1 MQITPD
7 AGAAPVRPFR
17 RVVPA
22 RPNFAADRFR
32 NRNYRGVAHY
42 TLRSGTR
49 ACWIGSYVSPLVLQ
63 APLPASQ
70 SRDSFL
76 CKTGSARCWTVRR
89 APLWLLG
96 AGIVC
101 GAVMYLLSGR
111 IIRGLT
117 AALEQTET
125 LAGNITLYEM
135 IIGAGGLIA
144 GLIIANLV
152 FHSPVSHSG
161 GSVSTLA
168 IMMNV
173 LFGFSGIYF
182 ALMKRH
188 EGMYGV
194 EGKVHGASV
203 KLLDTSAIIDGRILD
218 VCRTGFLEGELVVP
232 GFVLEELRHLA
243 DSHDDLVRAKGRR
256 GLDVLNALK
265 KDSRI
270 PVRIERF
277 HHEGATE
284 VDEQLLASAK
294 EMGACIL
301 TNDYNLAKVAA
312 IRNLTVLNVNDLA
325 NALKPVALSGE
336 EMTVRII
343 KEGKEAGQG
352 VGYLE
357 DGTMVVVED
366 GGRYKGQD
374 VGVVVTSVLQ
384 TSAGRMVFAR
394 YKEPQ
399 LTLVK
404 S

>member
-1 MQITPD
+1 MLDRILRFAFGLTGAVTGVTIT
-7 AGAAPVRPFR
+7 
-17 RVVPA
+17 
-22 RPNFAADRFR
+22 RFLLIQ
-32 NRNYRGVAHY
+32 NNMRGVLDS
-42 TLRSGTR
+42 TQGT
-49 ACWIGSYVSPLVLQ
+49 
-63 APLPASQ
+63 
-70 SRDSFL
+70 
-76 CKTGSARCWTVRR
+76 
-89 APLWLLG
+89 LWLLG
-96 AGIVC
+96 AAVVC
-101 GAVMYLLSGR
+101 GGVMYLLSSR
-111 IIRGLT
+111 LIRVLT
-117 AALEQTET
+117 TTLEQAELFVGHVTM
-125 LAGNITLYEM
+125 YEM
-135 IIGAGGLIA
+135 IISAGGLIA
-144 GLIIANLV
+144 GLIVANLI
-152 FHSPVSHSG
+152 SIPLYRIPVVG
-161 GSVSTLA
+161 VTLA

-188 EGMYGV
+188 EGI
-194 EGKVHGASV
+194 HGAKDGAARGATV

-265 KDSRI
+265 KDSRL

-277 HHEGATE
+277 HHEGVAE
-284 VDEQLLASAK
+284 VDEQLLTSAR
-294 EMGACIL
+294 EMGACVL

-312 IRNLTVLNVNDLA
+312 IRNIPVLNVNDLA

-336 EMTVRII
+336 EMMVRII
-343 KEGKEAGQG
+343 KDGKESGQG

-366 GGRYKGQD
+366 GGRFKGQD

-384 TSAGRMVFAR
+384 TSAGRMVFAKYR
-394 YKEPQ
+394 EPH

-404 S
+404 

>member
-1 MQITPD
+1 MLDRILRFAFGLTGVITGVTITRFLLVQYGFRD
-7 AGAAPVRPFR
+7 MLDSSRGA
-17 RVVPA
+17 
-22 RPNFAADRFR
+22 
-32 NRNYRGVAHY
+32 
-42 TLRSGTR
+42 
-49 ACWIGSYVSPLVLQ
+49 
-63 APLPASQ
+63 
-70 SRDSFL
+70 
-76 CKTGSARCWTVRR
+76 
-89 APLWLLG
+89 LWLLG
-96 AGIVC
+96 SGILC
-101 GAVMYLLSGR
+101 GVIMFLLSSR
-111 IIRGLT
+111 LIRSLT

-125 LAGNITLYEM
+125 LIGNVTLYEM

-144 GLIIANLV
+144 GLIVANLV
-152 FHSPVSHSG
+152 SIPLYRIQVIG
-161 GSVSTLA
+161 VTLA

-188 EGMYGV
+188 EGIYGAH
-194 EGKVHGASV
+194 GKSHGASV

-265 KDSRI
+265 KDSRV

-277 HHEGATE
+277 HHEGAAE

-394 YKEPQ
+394 FKEPH

-404 S
+404 P

>member
-1 MQITPD
+1 MLDRILRFAFGLTGAVTGVTLTRFLLIQNGLRNILDSSQGTLWLV
-7 AGAAPVRPFR
+7 GAAV
-17 RVVPA
+17 
-22 RPNFAADRFR
+22 
-32 NRNYRGVAHY
+32 
-42 TLRSGTR
+42 
-49 ACWIGSYVSPLVLQ
+49 
-63 APLPASQ
+63 
-70 SRDSFL
+70 
-76 CKTGSARCWTVRR
+76 
-89 APLWLLG
+89 
-96 AGIVC
+96 VC
-101 GAVMYLLSGR
+101 GGMMYLLSSR
-111 IIRGLT
+111 LIRVMT
-117 AALEQTET
+117 TTLEQTEIFV
-125 LAGNITLYEM
+125 GHVTLYEM
-135 IIGAGGLIA
+135 IIAAGGLIA
-144 GLIIANLV
+144 GLIVANLV
-152 FHSPVSHSG
+152 SIPLYRIPVLG
-161 GSVSTLA
+161 VTLA

-188 EGMYGV
+188 EGIHGMKDGSLP
-194 EGKVHGASV
+194 GASV

-265 KDSRI
+265 KDSRV

-277 HHEGATE
+277 HQEGATE
-284 VDEQLLASAK
+284 VDEQLLTSAK
-294 EMGACIL
+294 EMGACVL

-312 IRNLTVLNVNDLA
+312 IRNIPVLNVNDLA

-336 EMTVRII
+336 EMMVRII
-343 KEGKEAGQG
+343 KEGKEPGQG

-366 GGRYKGQD
+366 GGRFKGQD

-384 TSAGRMVFAR
+384 TSAGRMVFAKYR
-394 YKEPQ
+394 EPH

-404 S
+404 

>member
-1 MQITPD
+1 MLDRILRFAFGLTGAIT
-7 AGAAPVRPFR
+7 GVTLT
-17 RVVPA
+17 
-22 RPNFAADRFR
+22 RFLLIQ
-32 NRNYRGVAHY
+32 NGM
-42 TLRSGTR
+42 RSVFD
-49 ACWIGSYVSPLVLQ
+49 GSQGIFWML
-63 APLPASQ
+63 
-70 SRDSFL
+70 
-76 CKTGSARCWTVRR
+76 GSAI
-89 APLWLLG
+89 LG
-96 AGIVC
+96 G
-101 GAVMYLLSGR
+101 GVMYLLSSRLIR
-111 IIRGLT
+111 IMT
-117 AALEQTET
+117 TSLEQAET
-125 LAGNITLYEM
+125 LVGHVTLYEM
-135 IIGAGGLIA
+135 IIASGGLIA
-144 GLIIANLV
+144 GLVVANLV
-152 FHSPVSHSG
+152 AIPLYRIPVVG
-161 GSVSTLA
+161 VTLA

-188 EGMYGV
+188 EGVHGIKD
-194 EGKVHGASV
+194 GPLHGASV

-256 GLDVLNALK
+256 GLDVLNTLK

-277 HHEGATE
+277 NHEGSTE
-284 VDEQLLASAK
+284 VDEQLLTSAK

-312 IRNLTVLNVNDLA
+312 IRNITVLNVNDLA

-336 EMTVRII
+336 EMMVRII
-343 KEGKEAGQG
+343 KEGKESGQG

-366 GGRYKGQD
+366 GGRFKGQD

-384 TSAGRMVFAR
+384 TSAGRMVFAKYR
-394 YKEPQ
+394 EPQ
-399 LTLVK
+399 LTLAK
-404 S
+404 